1 MKMPEYITDNFMSK
15 DWNSI
20 DKLNKE
26 PEVNKQIE

>member
-15 DWNSI
+15 DWNSN